1 LFSGHFPASYQWS
14 TKMAHSYRKDGPGG
28 LPHVVLGVG
37 IIMAI
42 GLFTNFPDMFKDV
55 VGHKSAPRMVMTEG
69 AKSNDCAAQTVE
81 TIIGTI
87 GCGGTK
93 RAAHLQRVTLVSADK
108 TH

>member
-1 LFSGHFPASYQWS
+1 
-14 TKMAHSYRKDGPGG
+14 MAHSYRNDGPGG

-42 GLFTNFPDMFKDV
+42 GLFTTFPNGFDLVMGKDTR
-55 VGHKSAPRMVMTEG
+55 PRMITTQG
-69 AKSNDCAAQTVE
+69 SKSNDCAANTVE

-93 RAAHLQRVTLVSADK
+93 RAAHLSRTTLVSASGD
-108 TH
+108 

>member
-1 LFSGHFPASYQWS
+1 
-14 TKMAHSYRKDGPGG
+14 MAHSYRNDGPGG

-42 GLFTNFPDMFKDV
+42 GLFTTFPNGFEIVTGKKTMPTMITTQ
-55 VGHKSAPRMVMTEG
+55 GS
-69 AKSNDCAAQTVE
+69 KSNDCAANTVE

-93 RAAHLQRVTLVSADK
+93 RAAHLSRTTLVSASGD
-108 TH
+108 